1 MATPLLR
8 SPLIAVD
15 TNVPLD
21 LADDKEHALDALDV
35 VQRRLKPGRILITP
49 TVFQEL
55 VFLADESEAATDRE
69 QARRALRDLAGWGL
83 ELVNLVPVG
92 HGIVERIANKLQEA
106 ELLPAEEY
114 NDGLI
119 LAEAALLNCA
129 ILLSGDAHLRGLD
142 FQRASLELKAFDV
155 EMPVIATPHEIV
167 RKFFQR

>member
-21 LADDKEHALDALDV
+21 LADDKEHALDALEV
-35 VQRRLKPGRILITP
+35 VRRRLKPGRILIPP

-55 VFLADESEAATDRE
+55 VFLADESESAADRD
-69 QARRALRDLAGWGL
+69 QAKRALRGLAGWGL

-92 HGIVERIANKLQEA
+92 HGIVERIADKLQEA
-106 ELLPAEEY
+106 GLLPTEEY

-119 LAEAALLNCA
+119 LAEAALLDCA
-129 ILLSGDAHLRGLD
+129 ILLTGDAHLRGLD

-155 EMPVIATPHEIV
+155 EMPVIATPREIV
-167 RKFFQR
+167 AKFF

>member
-1 MATPLLR
+1 MARPPPLR

-21 LADDKEHALDALDV
+21 LADEKEHALDALDV
-35 VQRRLKPGRILITP
+35 VRRRLNPGRILVPP

-55 VFLADESEAATDRE
+55 VFLADEPVAAGDCK
-69 QARRALRDLAGWGL
+69 QARRALRGLASWGL

-92 HGIVERIANKLQEA
+92 HGIVGRIADKLQETR
-106 ELLPAEEY
+106 LLPAEEY

-129 ILLSGDAHLRGLD
+129 ILLTSDTHLRGLD
-142 FQRASLELKAFDV
+142 FQRVSLEMKAFDV
-155 EMPVIATPHEIV
+155 AVPVIATPREIV
-167 RKFFQR
+167 AKFF

>member
-1 MATPLLR
+1 MATPRLR

-35 VQRRLKPGRILITP
+35 VRRRLKPGRILITP
-49 TVFQEL
+49 TVFQEM
-55 VFLADESEAATDRE
+55 VFLADESESPTDRE
-69 QARRALRDLAGWGL
+69 QARRALRGLAGWGL

-92 HGIVERIANKLQEA
+92 HGIVECIANKLQEA
-106 ELLPAEEY
+106 GLLPAEEY

>member
-21 LADDKEHALDALDV
+21 LADDKEHALDALEAV
-35 VQRRLKPGRILITP
+35 RRRLKPGRVLVTP

-55 VFLADESEAATDRE
+55 VFLADESDTAAERE
-69 QARRALRDLAGWGL
+69 QAKRALRDLAVWGL

-92 HGIVERIANKLQEA
+92 HGIVERIADKLQEA
-106 ELLPAEEY
+106 GLLPAEEY

-129 ILLSGDAHLRGLD
+129 ILLTGDAHLRGLD
-142 FQRASLELKAFDV
+142 FQRAALELKAFDV
-155 EMPVIATPHEIV
+155 DMPVIATPREIV
-167 RKFFQR
+167 AKFF